1 MRESQQDNS
10 ARPFGGVMSKGS
22 NSQKQ
27 LLRLERLTDLVYALV
42 IWRIFMM
49 LPRPSFDNPEWETVA
64 DMLISEWAGFVVPL
78 LAILIVIVYWLQSN
92 SLLSKLKGTNALHTG
107 ISIFQVFFV
116 LFYLYALGLGIG
128 VGSAD
133 DTRVLESS
141 AAVLVGACAYLG
153 WWYACRKG
161 ALLADD
167 VSDAEAKKIAKA
179 NFAEP
184 MTALLTIPAA
194 FIGPWAWELSWFL
207 YPFLKWLFRR

>member
-1 MRESQQDNS
+1 
-10 ARPFGGVMSKGS
+10 MSKES
-22 NSQKQ
+22 TSLKQ

-42 IWRIFMM
+42 IWRIFMI
-49 LPRPSFDNPEWETVA
+49 LPRPSFDNPEWDTVV
-64 DMLISEWAGFVVPL
+64 DMFISEWAGFVVPL

-92 SLLSKLKGTNALHTG
+92 SLLSKLKGTNAIHTG

-116 LFYLYALGLGIG
+116 LFYLYALNLGIG

-141 AAVLVGACAYLG
+141 AAVLVGATAYLG
-153 WWYACRKG
+153 WWYASRKG
-161 ALLADD
+161 ELLADD
-167 VSDAEAKKIAKA
+167 VSAEEAKQVAKA

-207 YPFLKWLFRR
+207 YPFLKWWFRR

>member
-1 MRESQQDNS
+1 MSAEST
-10 ARPFGGVMSKGS
+10 A
-22 NSQKQ
+22 QKQ

-42 IWRIFMM
+42 IWRIFTI
-49 LPRPSFDNPEWETVA
+49 LPRPSFDNPEWDTVW
-64 DMLISEWAGFVVPL
+64 DMLSSEWAGFVVPF
-78 LAILIVIVYWLQSN
+78 LAILSVIVYWLQSN
-92 SLLSKLKGTNALHTG
+92 SLLSQLKATNAIHTG

-128 VGSAD
+128 VGSAA

-141 AAVLVGACAYLG
+141 AAVLVGATAYLG
-153 WWYACRKG
+153 WWYAWRKG

-167 VSDAEAKKIAKA
+167 VSAEEAKQVATA

-207 YPFLKWLFRR
+207 YPFLKWWFRR

>member
-1 MRESQQDNS
+1 MSQETTS
-10 ARPFGGVMSKGS
+10 L
-22 NSQKQ
+22 KQ

-49 LPRPSFDNPEWETVA
+49 LPRPNFDNPEWETVG
-64 DMLISEWAGFVVPL
+64 DMLISEWASFVVPT
-78 LAILIVIVYWLQSN
+78 LALLIVIVYWLQSN
-92 SLLSKLKGTNALHTG
+92 SLLSKLNGTNAIHTG

-141 AAVLVGACAYLG
+141 AAVLVGATAWLG
-153 WWYACRKG
+153 WWYASRKG

-167 VSDAEAKKIAKA
+167 VSDEEAKKVAKA

-184 MTALLTIPAA
+184 VTALLTIPAA

-207 YPFLKWLFRR
+207 YPLLKWLFRR

>member
-1 MRESQQDNS
+1 
-10 ARPFGGVMSKGS
+10 MSKES
-22 NSQKQ
+22 TSRKQ
-27 LLRLERLTDLVYALV
+27 LLRLERLTDLVFALV
-42 IWRIFMM
+42 IWRIFMI
-49 LPRPSFDNPEWETVA
+49 LPRPSFDNPEWETVG

-92 SLLSKLKGTNALHTG
+92 SLLSKLNGTDAIHTG

-128 VGSAD
+128 VGSAA

-141 AAVLVGACAYLG
+141 AAALVGVTAYLG

-161 ALLADD
+161 ELLADD
-167 VSDAEAKKIAKA
+167 VSDEEAKKVVNA

-207 YPFLKWLFRR
+207 YPFLKWLLRRWPTAYGADGS

>member
-1 MRESQQDNS
+1 MSQETTS
-10 ARPFGGVMSKGS
+10 L
-22 NSQKQ
+22 KQ

-42 IWRIFMM
+42 IWRIFMI
-49 LPRPSFDNPEWETVA
+49 LPRPSFDNPEWDTIL
-64 DMLISEWAGFVVPL
+64 DMFISEWAGFVVPT
-78 LAILIVIVYWLQSN
+78 LALLIVIIYWLQSN
-92 SLLSKLKGTNALHTG
+92 SLLSKLNGTNAIHTG
-107 ISIFQVFFV
+107 ISIFQLFFV

-141 AAVLVGACAYLG
+141 AAVLVGATAWLG
-153 WWYACRKG
+153 WWYASGKG

-167 VSDAEAKKIAKA
+167 VSDEEAKKVAMV

-207 YPFLKWLFRR
+207 YPFLRRLFRRWSSVYGAASS

>member
-1 MRESQQDNS
+1 MSQETTS
-10 ARPFGGVMSKGS
+10 L
-22 NSQKQ
+22 KQ

-49 LPRPSFDNPEWETVA
+49 LPRPNFDNPEWDTVG
-64 DMLISEWAGFVVPL
+64 DMLISEWASFVVPT
-78 LAILIVIVYWLQSN
+78 LALLIVIVYWLQSN
-92 SLLSKLKGTNALHTG
+92 SLLSKLNGTNAIHTG

-141 AAVLVGACAYLG
+141 AAVLVGATAWLG
-153 WWYACRKG
+153 WWYASRKG

-167 VSDAEAKKIAKA
+167 VSEEEAKKVAKA

-207 YPFLKWLFRR
+207 YPLLKWLFRR

>member
-1 MRESQQDNS
+1 
-10 ARPFGGVMSKGS
+10 MSEETTAL
-22 NSQKQ
+22 KQ

-49 LPRPSFDNPEWETVA
+49 LPRPNFDNPEWETVG
-64 DMLISEWAGFVVPL
+64 DMLISEWSSFVVPT
-78 LAILIVIVYWLQSN
+78 LALLIVIVYWLQSN
-92 SLLSKLKGTNALHTG
+92 SLLSKLNGTNAIHTG

-141 AAVLVGACAYLG
+141 AAALVGATAWLG
-153 WWYACRKG
+153 WWYASRKG

-167 VSDAEAKKIAKA
+167 VSEEEAKKVAQA